1 MWMLFAALLATAT
14 LPAVFEPQRLTV
26 NVREAAR
33 MLGISPRHLTA
44 LLDEGVIRSVRAG
57 RRRLVP
63 IKAIHAFVEGDHV
76 IEQVG

>member
-1 MWMLFAALLATAT
+1 MMLLAALLAMAT
-14 LPAVFEPQRLTV
+14 VPAAVFEPQRLTV

-33 MLGISPRHLTA
+33 MLGISPRHLTV

-63 IKAIHAFVEGDHV
+63 ISAIHSFVEGEKTAV
-76 IEQVG
+76 